1 MGTVTSCS
9 IMLRR
14 ALICRFRSDN
24 ESRVEKHLLKAVL
37 PAWRLSVAARPLI
50 TFFNRLLLI
59 LTMKAWFRGTLVV
72 STTLYLFLMYSP
84 ILLDIKPKA
93 YSLPFRNFS
102 GSLAENHKL
111 DQTEHLFEGI
121 LEGPES
127 IVFHEDFLYTGLA
140 DGRIVR
146 IEDGK
151 IITVARTGEP
161 CDMPHEER
169 KCGRPLGL
177 RIGKD
182 GLLYICDA
190 FYGIFTMN
198 FTTGVLKCILPSSSL
213 VAGHKLNFPDD
224 LDIDDEGNIYFTDA
238 STKWDLSTIYYL
250 MYEYEAGGRVIRYNM
265 HSGETEVLLSNLN
278 FPNGVQLS
286 RDGNSLLVCE
296 IMNRRI
302 LRLHIKGK
310 QKGKVEVFAD
320 ALPAEPDNIRPSS
333 QGGYWVGFTS
343 ARNGTNPLLSDIVA
357 EYTTLKRLYGRF
369 HFLIGSLLVKISE
382 FVGNSAFKAF
392 AYKFNRG
399 DFLLAL
405 LRRHGII
412 MELDE
417 NGEILRSFHSPG
429 GSTSAL
435 SEVREHKG
443 YLYLGSFVNSYL
455 GRLKL

>member
-1 MGTVTSCS
+1 MDVCKC
-9 IMLRR
+9 IVP
-14 ALICRFRSDN
+14 
-24 ESRVEKHLLKAVL
+24 SRHG
-37 PAWRLSVAARPLI
+37 
-50 TFFNRLLLI
+50 
-59 LTMKAWFRGTLVV
+59 GTLNSCRATSPLVRLV
-72 STTLYLFLMYSP
+72 EGEESMKVWIKRTLVTLTTLYLFLMYSP

-127 IVFHEDFLYTGLA
+127 IVFHEGALYTGLA

-161 CDMPHEER
+161 CELPHEER

-177 RIGKD
+177 RKGKD

-198 FTTGVLKCILPSSSL
+198 FTTGALQNILQSSVLI
-213 VAGHKLNFPDD
+213 AGHKLSFPDD
-224 LDIDDEGNIYFTDA
+224 LDIDNEGNIYFTDA
-238 STKWDLSTIYYL
+238 STKWDLTTIYYL
-250 MYEYEAGGRVIRYNM
+250 MYEYEAGGRVIRYNI
-265 HSGETEVLLSNLN
+265 HSGETKVLVSNLN

-286 RDGNSLLVCE
+286 RDGNSLLICE

-302 LRLHIKGK
+302 LRLYIKVNRK
-310 QKGKVEVFAD
+310 ERWK
-320 ALPAEPDNIRPSS
+320 SS
-333 QGGYWVGFTS
+333 QMLCLQSPTI
-343 ARNGTNPLLSDIVA
+343 SDQVLE
-357 EYTTLKRLYGRF
+357 EYTTLKRLYGRI
-369 HFLIGSLLVKISE
+369 HFIMGTLMVKISE
-382 FVGNSAFKAF
+382 LVGSTAFKAF

-399 DFLLAL
+399 DFLLSL
-405 LRRHGII
+405 LRRHGIV
-412 MELDE
+412 MEFNE
-417 NGEILRSFHSPG
+417 NGEILRSFHSPD

-435 SEVREHKG
+435 SEAREHEG
-443 YLYLGSFVNSYL
+443 FLYLGSFVNPYL

>member
-1 MGTVTSCS
+1 MKREK
-9 IMLRR
+9 RR
-14 ALICRFRSDN
+14 SQLIFTAGLEKGNKTGNMKGISVHLIY
-24 ESRVEKHLLKAVL
+24 VE
-37 PAWRLSVAARPLI
+37 PAS
-50 TFFNRLLLI
+50 FI
-59 LTMKAWFRGTLVV
+59 LTMKVWMKRTLVCL
-72 STTLYLFLMYSP
+72 TTLYLFLMYSP

-127 IVFHEDFLYTGLA
+127 IVFHEGALYTGLA

-161 CDMPHEER
+161 CELPHEER
-169 KCGRPLGL
+169 KCGRPLGM
-177 RIGKD
+177 RKGKD

-198 FTTGVLKCILPSSSL
+198 FTTGALQNILPSSVL

-224 LDIDDEGNIYFTDA
+224 LDIDNEGNIYFTDA
-238 STKWDLSTIYYL
+238 STKWDLTTIYYL
-250 MYEYEAGGRVIRYNM
+250 MYEYEAGGRVIKYNI
-265 HSGETEVLLSNLN
+265 HSGETKVLVSNLN

-286 RDGNSLLVCE
+286 RDGNSLLICE

-302 LRLHIKGK
+302 LRLYIKGK
-310 QKGKVEVFAD
+310 QEGKVEVFAD

-333 QGGYWVGFTS
+333 RGYWVGFTS
-343 ARNGTNPLLSDIVA
+343 ARNSTNPLLSDIVA
-357 EYTTLKRLYGRF
+357 EYTTLKRLYGRI
-369 HFLIGSLLVKISE
+369 HSIMGTLLVKISE
-382 FVGNSAFKAF
+382 FVGNTAFKAF

-399 DFLLAL
+399 DFLLSL
-405 LRRHGII
+405 LRLHGIV
-412 MELDE
+412 MEFNE
-417 NGEILRSFHSPG
+417 NGEILRSFHSPD

-435 SEVREHKG
+435 SEVGEHEG
-443 YLYLGSFVNSYL
+443 FLYLGSFVNPYL